1 MNNEFK
7 KWQTEFLL
15 EIPSLLKEEYSKQF
29 AVNYIKYVIQSNQID
44 AFKKWQNKIHKRI
57 KLQQKLMI
65 WHDLK
70 HCADMLTISKQ
81 SYSAMKKTY
90 MIKFQETASRED
102 KIKKILE
109 AGILKKEYAEALLSE
124 EWTEERFR
132 AYFRGNSESNKQK
145 NLQLQYLITTIC
157 NDEYT
162 RLTGNALITFDYEAE
177 QIRFFILEKTVDGE
191 EELYREENFTYV
203 EDKQIWQRPLTPEA
217 ELSLYRIFGKKY
229 IYNY

>member
-1 MNNEFK
+1 
-7 KWQTEFLL
+7 
-15 EIPSLLKEEYSKQF
+15 
-29 AVNYIKYVIQSNQID
+29 
-44 AFKKWQNKIHKRI
+44 
-57 KLQQKLMI
+57 
-65 WHDLK
+65 
-70 HCADMLTISKQ
+70 
-81 SYSAMKKTY
+81 

-124 EWTEERFR
+124 EWTEERFI